1 MNKFKKYFDNDNYQN
16 GLRVVIICALAVVLV
31 VGVNLFSSVIPTKIA
46 NYDISTEKVFSIS
59 NETEAA
65 LKELDEPVQ
74 LLYVCEKGS
83 EYKNTQ
89 VMLNLYADA
98 SDNITVE
105 QVDPAF
111 DPQTIIK
118 YTGDVSLD
126 NNSVIVASKDKKQIV
141 YYSDYYTAGVF
152 VLEDYLNSAIDY
164 VTSDELRVVYTLQGH
179 NEMPIHT
186 STSAYMGLD
195 GFELKELT
203 LMDEGKVPDDCR
215 VLIING
221 INQDITSKEADLI
234 IDYLK
239 KGGSLLLT
247 TDYTKSLMKNLDK
260 VTQYFEA
267 TTGDGLI
274 MESDQNRFLDDNQ
287 AYVVPSL
294 YTGTSMLADG
304 VSYMMLPNLKP
315 IVVDEDNLDPSIK
328 FTKVLEASEKAYAV
342 FTNIF
347 TGQAESNPGPFT
359 VGAIFEKGEDGG
371 EGKMIWV
378 SSRHL
383 ANIDVSEEV
392 GGGNITFF
400 LNSICYLGEDDP
412 VASIHGKKISTQF
425 LEFTDAQLKMWE
437 IIIPAV
443 IPALALIIGVIVV
456 IRRKRR

>member
-1 MNKFKKYFDNDNYQN
+1 MNKFKRYFDNDNYQN

-31 VGVNLFSSVIPTKIA
+31 VGVNLFAGVIPTKIA
-46 NYDISTEKVFSIS
+46 NFDISTEKVFSIS
-59 NETEAA
+59 NETEAG
-65 LKELDEPVQ
+65 LKELGEPVQ
-74 LLYVCEKGS
+74 LIYVCEKG
-83 EYKNTQ
+83 EENKNTQ

-105 QVDPAF
+105 QIDPAF

-118 YTGDVSLD
+118 YTGEVSLE
-126 NNSVIVASKDKKQIV
+126 NNSIIVVSGDKKQIV
-141 YYSDYYTAGVF
+141 YYADYYTSGVF

-164 VTSDELRVVYTLQGH
+164 VTSDELRVVYDLQGH
-179 NEMPIHT
+179 NEMSVDSGT
-186 STSAYMGLD
+186 EAYMGLD
-195 GFELKELT
+195 GFELRHLT

-221 INQDITSKEADLI
+221 INQDITAKEAELI

-239 KGGSLLLT
+239 KGGKLLLT
-247 TDYTKSLMKNLDK
+247 TDYTKSLMKNLDT

-274 MESDQNRFLDDNQ
+274 MESDSNRYMDENQ

-294 YTGTSMLADG
+294 YTGSNMLADG

-342 FTNIF
+342 YTNIF
-347 TGQAESNPGPFT
+347 TGKAETLPGPFT
-359 VGAIFEKGEDGG
+359 VGAIFEKGENGN
-371 EGKMIWV
+371 EGRMVWV
-378 SSRHL
+378 TSRYL
-383 ANIDVSEEV
+383 GNVEVSEEV

-425 LEFTDAQLKMWE
+425 LDLTDNQLKMWE
-437 IIIPAV
+437 IIIPGIV
-443 IPALALIIGVIVV
+443 PAIALIIGVIVV

>member
-1 MNKFKKYFDNDNYQN
+1 MNKFKRYFDNDNYQN

-31 VGVNLFSSVIPTKIA
+31 VGVNLFAGVIPTKIA
-46 NYDISTEKVFSIS
+46 NFDISTEKVFSIS
-59 NETEAA
+59 NETEAG
-65 LKELDEPVQ
+65 LKELGEPVQ
-74 LLYVCEKGS
+74 LIYVCEKG
-83 EYKNTQ
+83 EENKNTQ

-105 QVDPAF
+105 QIDPAF

-118 YTGDVSLD
+118 YTGDVSLE
-126 NNSVIVASKDKKQIV
+126 NNSIIVVSGDKKQIV
-141 YYSDYYTAGVF
+141 YYADYYTSGVF

-164 VTSDELRVVYTLQGH
+164 VTSDELRVVYDLQGH
-179 NEMPIHT
+179 NEMSVDSGT
-186 STSAYMGLD
+186 EAYMGLD
-195 GFELKELT
+195 GFELRHLT

-221 INQDITSKEADLI
+221 INQDITAKEAELI

-239 KGGSLLLT
+239 KGGKLLLT
-247 TDYTKSLMKNLDK
+247 TDYTKSLMKNLDT

-274 MESDQNRFLDDNQ
+274 MESDSNRYMDENQ

-294 YTGTSMLADG
+294 YTGSNMLADG

-342 FTNIF
+342 YTNIF
-347 TGQAESNPGPFT
+347 TGKAETLPGPFT
-359 VGAIFEKGEDGG
+359 VGAIFEKGENGN
-371 EGKMIWV
+371 EGRMVWV
-378 SSRHL
+378 TSRYL
-383 ANIDVSEEV
+383 GNVEVSEEV

-425 LEFTDAQLKMWE
+425 LDLTDNQLKMWE
-437 IIIPAV
+437 IIIPGIV
-443 IPALALIIGVIVV
+443 PAIALIIGVIVV